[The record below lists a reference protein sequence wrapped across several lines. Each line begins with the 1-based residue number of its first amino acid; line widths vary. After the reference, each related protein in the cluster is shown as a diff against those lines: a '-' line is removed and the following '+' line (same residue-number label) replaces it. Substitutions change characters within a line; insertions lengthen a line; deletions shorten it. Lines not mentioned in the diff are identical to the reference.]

1 MWGIGERQRQCPQ
14 NTVNTPLFLLTCN
27 VKGNPN
33 IFHSSSPEMMH
44 PYSGAAHIM
53 RQFLQLL
60 FA

>member
-1 MWGIGERQRQCPQ
+1 METMTSKHRQQFPFPS
-14 NTVNTPLFLLTCN
+14 VCN
-27 VKGNPN
+27 VKGNPS
-33 IFHSSSPEMMH
+33 IFQTSFPEMMH